1 MDQIARDGYRARMTL
16 PRAFLIDPECTR
28 YYHCVSRCVRRA
40 FLCGEDA
47 LTGYNFDHR
56 RDWIEARL
64 LHLADIF
71 SIDVCAYAV
80 MSSHYHVVLHLNVV
94 QQRDWTEAEVI
105 SRWKRLH
112 RLPDWLE
119 WADEQ
124 RVRDTVRLWRERLGS
139 ISWFMKSLNE
149 PLARLANREDGCTG
163 RFWEGRFKSQA
174 LLDEASLL
182 KCMAYVDLNPVRAQV
197 AKTPESSNHTSIQAR
212 IQGRAGALAPMAGE
226 ASEGAFSLPVRKNE
240 YLTLVDWTGR
250 QLRNDKRGAIA
261 ETLPPIIERLQRSSP
276 RRWIDEMSA
285 LTRVY
290 FRAIGNV
297 VSLMEYRD
305 RLGQV
310 KLKGL
315 ITN

>member
-1 MDQIARDGYRARMTL
+1 MGIVQSMTL
-16 PRAFLIDPECTR
+16 PRAVLIDPECTP

-40 FLCGEDA
+40 FLCGQDA

-64 LHLADIF
+64 LHLAEVF
-71 SIDVCAYAV
+71 AIDVCAYAI
-80 MSSHYHVVLHLNVV
+80 MSNHYHLVLHLNVA
-94 QQRDWTEAEVI
+94 QQLDWTDAEVI

-112 RLPDWLE
+112 RLPEWFE

-124 RVRDTVRLWRERLGS
+124 RVCSTVRLWRERLGS

-149 PLARLANREDGCTG
+149 PLARLANREDGCKG

-182 KCMAYVDLNPVRAQV
+182 KCMAYVDLNPVRAGM
-197 AKTPESSNHTSIQAR
+197 AKTPETSEHTSVQAR
-212 IQGRAGALAPMAGE
+212 IEGRDSALAPMAGE
-226 ASEGAFSLPVRKNE
+226 APVEAFSLPVKKNE

-250 QLRNDKRGAIA
+250 QLRNGKRGAVA
-261 ETLPPIIERLQRSSP
+261 EALPPIVERLQRSSP
-276 RRWIDEMSA
+276 RRWLEEMAA

-290 FRAIGNV
+290 FRAIGDV

-310 KLKGL
+310 RLKGL
-315 ITN
+315 ITTN